1 LKFLDLFSSI
11 VISNLKSTKQG
22 GRADVLD
29 EAYQEV
35 FPTSLDVIFWEAPPP
50 LQIAKKGVK

>member
-29 EAYQEV
+29 EAHEEV
-35 FPTSLDVIFWEAPPP
+35 F
-50 LQIAKKGVK
+50 